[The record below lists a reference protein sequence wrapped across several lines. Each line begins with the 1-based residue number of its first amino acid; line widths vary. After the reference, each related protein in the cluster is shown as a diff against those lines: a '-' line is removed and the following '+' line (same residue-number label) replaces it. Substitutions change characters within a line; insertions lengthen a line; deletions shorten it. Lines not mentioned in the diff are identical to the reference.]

1 MVTELIAMHTDAPVA
16 PVLIVSG
23 TSLRLKDVGL
33 LTPGQPLP
41 TMAPNPL
48 TPADVVGIV
57 RKVLQSEPPAAVG
70 ELLHGRGR
78 FVMTFLRVLLG
89 VEIADALCGVVPRAR
104 VEPAAGDGRALKRAR
119 TAVSGS
125 AAGAG
130 AGAGAARDVAVLGYA
145 GGSGDGAVP
154 VTKLAPRQRDTTIWL
169 EHLANAERV
178 MLFGGT
184 STPVYLT
191 KAVARLSFS
200 ATSAG
205 DNFGVMTGLV
215 KTAVAAALG
224 AEKVFTPPE
233 SVASRLLQIGLGSV
247 CFIGGE
253 PQVVVFEPLVW
264 RAILVVVLEQHRAT
278 FEGLL
283 SSTMQLAHTASASAP
298 GFFYKLV
305 QPSRW
310 AGMFHRHFVDEIPL
324 FNTWRPRCL
333 PTGQS
338 LGQVHDGRMEV
349 VGVDDVFERTGYA
362 RPFRG
367 SIIRWLASEACQY
380 AVCLPP
386 LDEGP
391 GACMVIKLSSIDG
404 NSVKYAC

>member
-1 MVTELIAMHTDAPVA
+1 MNY
-16 PVLIVSG
+16 
-23 TSLRLKDVGL
+23 
-33 LTPGQPLP
+33 LT
-41 TMAPNPL
+41 
-48 TPADVVGIV
+48 
-57 RKVLQSEPPAAVG
+57 R
-70 ELLHGRGR
+70 
-78 FVMTFLRVLLG
+78 
-89 VEIADALCGVVPRAR
+89 
-104 VEPAAGDGRALKRAR
+104 
-119 TAVSGS
+119 AVS
-125 AAGAG
+125 
-130 AGAGAARDVAVLGYA
+130 R
-145 GGSGDGAVP
+145 
-154 VTKLAPRQRDTTIWL
+154 
-169 EHLANAERV
+169 
-178 MLFGGT
+178 
-184 STPVYLT
+184 
-191 KAVARLSFS
+191 FS
-200 ATSAG
+200 ATRPPA
-205 DNFGVMTGLV
+205 DYFGVN
-215 KTAVAAALG
+215 TALGEAAAAAALG
-224 AEKVFTPPE
+224 GARAFMPRAPSE
-233 SVASRLLQIGLGSV
+233 AAQLLQFALGLIRS
-247 CFIGGE
+247 INGE
-253 PQVVVFEPLVW
+253 PKVVVYEPLVW

>member
-1 MVTELIAMHTDAPVA
+1 M
-16 PVLIVSG
+16 
-23 TSLRLKDVGL
+23 
-33 LTPGQPLP
+33 
-41 TMAPNPL
+41 
-48 TPADVVGIV
+48 
-57 RKVLQSEPPAAVG
+57 
-70 ELLHGRGR
+70 
-78 FVMTFLRVLLG
+78 
-89 VEIADALCGVVPRAR
+89 
-104 VEPAAGDGRALKRAR
+104 
-119 TAVSGS
+119 
-125 AAGAG
+125 
-130 AGAGAARDVAVLGYA
+130 
-145 GGSGDGAVP
+145 
-154 VTKLAPRQRDTTIWL
+154 
-169 EHLANAERV
+169 
-178 MLFGGT
+178 
-184 STPVYLT
+184 
-191 KAVARLSFS
+191 
-200 ATSAG
+200 
-205 DNFGVMTGLV
+205 
-215 KTAVAAALG
+215 
-224 AEKVFTPPE
+224 
-233 SVASRLLQIGLGSV
+233 IGLGSV

-349 VGVDDVFERTGYA
+349 VGVDDVFSRTGYA

-404 NSVKYAC
+404 NSVLRVLMFIQLKAMRSQLCGKELQHAKDTVIVG